1 MPVVKL
7 TQEAINKGLNC
18 PEGQTRIEYCD
29 KDLPGLIIILSGAS
43 LGSSYFLR
51 YKNSASKTSYIKI
64 GRTNEVTLA
73 DARKKAKLLKLEVSN
88 GADPANDKRAA
99 KAVLTLSEFYE
110 EHYKPYAYAHK
121 RSASSDHQLFKCRLE
136 QRFGHLRLNQI
147 TKTMIIAFHNEL
159 KMSKLSG
166 GTCDHYVK
174 FLRQALNRAIDF
186 GLLKENPAAGVKLFN
201 EANNVE
207 HYLDA
212 NQLEALMNVLKTNSN
227 RPVCL
232 IISLLISTGAR
243 MSEVLNAT
251 WDQINLETRTWKI
264 PALNSKSKK
273 VRSVPL
279 NDSAIDIIN
288 QLETRGNY
296 EYLIVNRITG
306 KPYSN
311 IHKAW
316 GKIRA
321 EAGLNN
327 MRIHDCRHNFASFLV
342 NSGRTLYEV
351 QKILGHSTSKVTEKY
366 SHLSSATLQ
375 AAANSASVV
384 INKAM
389 GKKELA

>member
-1 MPVVKL
+1 MPVIKL
-7 TQEAINKGLNC
+7 TQDAINKGLPC

-29 KDLPGLIIILSGAS
+29 KELPGLIIILSGAS
-43 LGSSYFLR
+43 LNSTYFLR
-51 YKNSASKTSYIKI
+51 YKNAASKTSYIKI

-88 GADPANDKRAA
+88 GADPANDKRVM
-99 KAVLTLSEFYE
+99 KAVPTFSEFYE
-110 EHYKPYAYAHK
+110 EYYKPYAYAHK
-121 RSASSDHQLFKCRLE
+121 RSASSDHQLYKCRLE
-136 QRFGHLRLNQI
+136 SRYGHLRLNQI
-147 TKTMIIAFHNEL
+147 TKTMLISFHNEL
-159 KMSKLSG
+159 KQSG
-166 GTCDHYVK
+166 LASATCDHYLK
-174 FLRQALNRAIDF
+174 FCRQAFNRAIEWE
-186 GLLKENPAAGVKLFN
+186 LIKENPAAGVKLFN
-201 EANNVE
+201 EANSVE

-212 NQLEALMNVLKTNSN
+212 DQLEALMNVLKTNSN
-227 RPVCL
+227 RPVCM

-251 WDQINLETRTWKI
+251 WDQINLDTRTWKI
-264 PALNSKSKK
+264 PAMNSKSKK

-279 NDSAIDIIN
+279 NSTAIAIIN
-288 QLETRGNY
+288 QLDTKGKF
-296 EYLIVNRITG
+296 EYLIVNRTTG

-316 GKIRA
+316 GKIRS
-321 EAGLNN
+321 EAGLDT

-375 AAANSASVV
+375 AAANSASIV

-389 GKKELA
+389 GNKSA